1 MKKIHGILFLILASV
16 AFGVMPILAK
26 FAYSGGANT
35 YTTLFLRFIIASL
48 MLFIYIRSKK
58 ISLKL
63 NKKQLFII
71 LALGSVGY
79 SMTSIFLFMSYNYIS
94 VGLATMMLYTYPAI
108 VTIMSF
114 VIYKEKLYAK
124 KMLCLA
130 LSVLGVYILIDLGN
144 VSLNIKGIL
153 LALSS
158 AIVYSIYVLG
168 VSLNEIKKINSYVII
183 FYVSVV
189 SSITTLIAA
198 ICTNNL
204 NFHIQ
209 YYGLVSIVLL
219 ALISTVVALMTFL
232 QGVKIIGPSNAAIF
246 STLEP
251 IVSLILG
258 VIILGEPLSKRI
270 IIGSIFIVVSILIL
284 SREA

>member
-124 KMLCLA
+124 KILCLA